1 MWINSGHATHSHFE
15 ITMTIDS
22 LFTIIA
28 GLGFRI
34 FMESISRHDFRL
46 TSALVGLWEGFV
58 VHHYSWDKPSYWDP
72 FIACAFRLFVDF
84 LITRSHL
91 RMILVI
97 LWTGIGLAVSE
108 VAAASLTIDS
118 PKPRIV
124 RSSRAALRPHRRTA
138 QSRVRFDGIE
148 PLSSAD
154 LSHVMTPHAIPDP
167 APSVG
172 RVILRNSP
180 PVTTQ
185 QQQKQKQHL
194 SPQLEVD
201 HPKSDDTPTRS
212 RAPYSRPSMAIQAS
226 VLPTMVLDP
235 DTRPMSSNQLSNAMS
250 IHEIVP
256 LCEMQAT
263 PPEDRET
270 TEDSPVLLELHSPPA
285 PQSRDAL
292 HEPLELNP
300 AATPLS
306 DSDLEYLVDM
316 NGSGDTTP
324 TIRSTKLTGSSPSL
338 SGVNGHLDGEPQAA
352 IADNLTPTVP
362 VLQLP
367 LELPSSLPSVNHDTT
382 HDVMIARFERPLPPL
397 PIDDLPNGIPTT
409 FIASELDTPS
419 LTPANHSPL
428 PSIPDQQPDDGTP
441 DTSLLTGRAFSYPRV
456 TDNPAPDAAPVD
468 SGSGTHTPDDVSIGG
483 LESTTTE
490 PESVITVGTRAHV
503 MARADTFREQ
513 AVAHERE
520 SHRLNEAMRISF
532 REGRIIEG
540 HLLEGERQD
549 AEKLSTQLH
558 AKAARRYFYGMPQFC
573 AAGPL
578 TNTFVSP

>member
-1 MWINSGHATHSHFE
+1 
-15 ITMTIDS
+15 MTIDS
-22 LFTIIA
+22 LLTIVA

-108 VAAASLTIDS
+108 VVAASLTIDN
-118 PKPRIV
+118 PEPRIV
-124 RSSRAALRPHRRTA
+124 RSSRAAVRPRRRTA

-148 PLSSAD
+148 PLSSTD
-154 LSHVMTPHAIPDP
+154 LSHVMTPHAIQSDP

-172 RVILRNSP
+172 RTILRNSP
-180 PVTTQ
+180 QVTTQ
-185 QQQKQKQHL
+185 QQRKQQQHL
-194 SPQLEVD
+194 PPQLEVD
-201 HPKSDDTPTRS
+201 PYPKFDDMPTRS
-212 RAPYSRPSMAIQAS
+212 RALYSRPPLAIQTS
-226 VLPTMVLDP
+226 ILPTVMLDP
-235 DTRPMSSNQLSNAMS
+235 DTRSMSSNQPSNA
-250 IHEIVP
+250 IPTHQIVP
-256 LCEMQAT
+256 LYDVQAT
-263 PPEDRET
+263 PPEDREIA
-270 TEDSPVLLELHSPPA
+270 ENFPVLPELHPPPT
-285 PQSRDAL
+285 PQSGDVL
-292 HEPLELNP
+292 HAPLELNP
-300 AATPLS
+300 AAAPSS
-306 DSDLEYLVDM
+306 DSDLEHLVDM

-324 TIRSTKLTGSSPSL
+324 TIRSTRLTESSPSL
-338 SGVNGHLDGEPQAA
+338 SGADDHLHDEPQAA
-352 IADNLTPTVP
+352 ISDNLDHTPTVP

-367 LELPSSLPSVNHDTT
+367 LELPSSLPTVDHDTAL
-382 HDVMIARFERPLPPL
+382 DVKITRFERPLPPL
-397 PIDDLPNGIPTT
+397 PIDDLPNGIPTA
-409 FIASELDTPS
+409 FIAPELDTPS
-419 LTPANHSPL
+419 FTPANHSPL
-428 PSIPDQQPDDGTP
+428 PSIPDQQPDHGTAH
-441 DTSLLTGRAFSYPRV
+441 TSLPTGGAFSYPRV
-456 TDNPAPDAAPVD
+456 ADNPPPDTAPVD

-540 HLLEGERQD
+540 HLLEGECQD

-573 AAGPL
+573 ASRPL
-578 TNTFVSP
+578 TH